1 VLGGRG
7 KVIIDDKSYEVEQGD
22 TLAIPVFA
30 WHQYFGAGDAPL
42 RILSLSTRPAMENL
56 GLVLTQH
63 GENADYA

>member
-1 VLGGRG
+1 MNRWSLLC
-7 KVIIDDKSYEVEQGD
+7 
-22 TLAIPVFA
+22 LAAVAGLASLAVDMPGV
-30 WHQYFGAGDAPL
+30 GDAPL